1 MRVRLQVFKTKHNGW
16 GIRALDDIPQ
26 GAFICTYA
34 GKLYTDQEGE
44 EKGKAFG
51 DTYFADLNLIEDI
64 EALEE
69 DKEEF
74 KINSDLDE
82 GFEEERKPETVAE
95 AKTEPDEVKTEPA
108 EMSENK
114 KKIVRPKIESTPG
127 KGPEKKK
134 GEDGVERK
142 SARSY
147 FKNDKGE
154 EETGPYVMDANTE
167 GNIGRYFNHCC
178 EPNLFV
184 QNVFVESHDL
194 R

>member
-51 DTYFADLNLIEDI
+51 DTYFADLDLIETS
-64 EALEE
+64 EE
-69 DKEEF
+69 EKKSF

-82 GFEEERKPETVAE
+82 GFDEEKKPETVAE
-95 AKTEPDEVKTEPA
+95 AKTEPAEVETEPA
-108 EMSENK
+108 EMSEK
-114 KKIVRPKIESTPG
+114 KKIVRPKIESKPG

-134 GEDGVERK
+134 GEAGVERK
-142 SARSY
+142 SVRSY

-154 EETGPYVMDANTE
+154 EETGPYVMDANTQ

-178 EPNLFV
+178 DPNLFV
-184 QNVFVESHDL
+184 QNVFVESHDP